1 MYKLLRPIE
10 SLTNNLTMY
19 VTTILALFA
28 IVGMTLVLSFIGELG
43 FSPLVLLATL
53 ATILASTYV
62 VNRLFAWTFS
72 TKPNRASGLITA
84 LILYLTL
91 APGDD
96 LIELFKIALVGAMA
110 MASKYVLVWRGR
122 HIFNPAAVALTLG
135 TVLGLSAA
143 FWWVAT
149 PLLLPIVLIAGL
161 IIVAKTRRYA
171 MVGVFL
177 GVAIVVSTLVALS
190 TGYPILDALA
200 LDVLSGPLV
209 FFAAVMLT
217 EPLTSPSTLRP
228 QLAYASLT
236 GLLYS
241 AQLPWVSTPNVSL
254 LIGNAFSFI
263 FGQRGA
269 ILLEVQQVQQIAPN
283 TYELLA
289 KSKRP
294 LRYTAGQYIELS
306 LPHDKED
313 SRGTRRVFSFASAPE
328 EELVRLAT
336 KVADSHVSSFKQA
349 FATLKPGTVLRASYV
364 GGDFVL
370 PADSDPVVLIAGG
383 IGITPFRS
391 MLAHMITTADKRPVV
406 VLYIAKTQKDLLYTP
421 LLSKAQKML
430 SANIIPILTN
440 PPDSW
445 SGEHGQLS
453 QEMLARHIPDIATA
467 AVYISGP
474 PSLVDATR
482 SYLSGDYKPKRI
494 MTDYFSG
501 Y

>member
-1 MYKLLRPIE
+1 MYKFLRPIE

-19 VTTILALFA
+19 VTTILALLA
-28 IVGMTLVLSFIGELG
+28 IVGTTLVLSLIGELG
-43 FSPLVLLATL
+43 FSPLALLATL
-53 ATILASTYV
+53 ATILTSTYV
-62 VNRLFAWTFS
+62 VNHLFAWTFS

-96 LIELFKIALVGAMA
+96 LIELFKIALVGAIA

-161 IIVAKTRRYA
+161 IIVTKTRRYA

-177 GVAIVVSTLVALS
+177 CVALVISALVALS
-190 TGYPILDALA
+190 TGYPVLDALT

-217 EPLTSPSTLRP
+217 EPLTSPSTMRP

-241 AQLPWVSTPNVSL
+241 AQIPWVSTPSVAL
-254 LIGNAFSFI
+254 LVGNAFSFI

-269 ILLEVQQVQQIAPN
+269 VLLDVQQVQKIAPA

-289 KSKRP
+289 KPKRP
-294 LRYTAGQYIELS
+294 LHYTAGQYIELS
-306 LPHDKED
+306 LPHDRED
-313 SRGTRRVFSFASAPE
+313 SRGTRRIFSFASAPE
-328 EELVRLAT
+328 EEMVRVTT
-336 KVADSHVSSFKQA
+336 KVSDSHASSFKQA
-349 FATLKPGTVLRASYV
+349 FVALKPGTILRASYV

-370 PADSDPVVLIAGG
+370 PADGAPVVFIAGG

-391 MLAHMITTADKRPVV
+391 MLTHMITTADRRSIN
-406 VLYIAKTQKDLLYTP
+406 VLYIAKTQEDLLYAP
-421 LLSKAQKML
+421 LLSKAQEML
-430 SANIIPILTN
+430 SAQVIPILAN
-440 PPDSW
+440 PPDTW
-445 SGEHGQLS
+445 SGEHGQLT
-453 QEMLARHIPDIATA
+453 QKMLARHIPDIATA
-467 AVYISGP
+467 TVYISGP
-474 PSLVDATR
+474 PSLVDAVR
-482 SYLSGDYKPKRI
+482 SQFIGDYKPKRI
-494 MTDYFSG
+494 VTDYFSG